1 MGKIKIYKI
10 MIKTNDL
17 QLGSRI
23 SNTTVMIKN
32 LNIRINEIDLF
43 LLFTQKVGKVSDIIM
58 NTEKIKYDD
67 KNSALIILDHYSSK
81 DRALR
86 LKGIK
91 LYSTEIIV
99 EEVNPCYDSILN
111 STISNTSI
119 LTPKYPYK
127 KYNWMPP
134 SIKDA
139 ANNAISTITAEEN
152 KTPNHRPRNILISN
166 IPSFITSA
174 SLTNIFS
181 TFGTIISTNLENDN
195 SLSNSKV
202 LGTILYLK
210 EESALIALNIMNL
223 FMIGTRKIKISVFST
238 IIL

>member
-23 SNTTVMIKN
+23 SNTTVMVKN

-67 KNSALIILDHYSSK
+67 KNSAFIILDHYSSK
-81 DRALR
+81 NCALR
-86 LKGIK
+86 LKGIE
-91 LYSTEIIV
+91 LYSIEIIV
-99 EEVNPCYDSILN
+99 EEVNPCYDSTLN
-111 STISNTSI
+111 STISNISI
-119 LTPKYPYK
+119 LTSKHLYK
-127 KYNWMPP
+127 KYNWMPL

-152 KTPNHRPRNILISN
+152 KTPNHCPRNIFISN
-166 IPSFITSA
+166 VPSFITSV

-210 EESALIALNIMNL
+210 EESVLMALNIMDS
-223 FMIGTRKIKISVFST
+223 FMIGTRKIKI
-238 IIL
+238 

>member
-10 MIKTNDL
+10 MIKMNDL

-67 KNSALIILDHYSSK
+67 KNNAFIILDHYSSK
-81 DRALR
+81 NCALR
-86 LKGIK
+86 LKGIE
-91 LYSTEIIV
+91 LYSIEIIV
-99 EEVNPCYDSILN
+99 KKINLCYDSILN
-111 STISNTSI
+111 SIIFNIFI
-119 LTPKYPYK
+119 LTSKYLYK

-139 ANNAISTITAEEN
+139 ANNAISIITAEEN
-152 KTPNHRPRNILISN
+152 KILNCRLRNIFISN
-166 IPSFITSA
+166 VPLFITFVF
-174 SLTNIFS
+174 LINIFS
-181 TFGTIISTNLENDN
+181 IFGTIISMNLENNN
-195 SLSNSKV
+195 SLSNSK
-202 LGTILYLK
+202 
-210 EESALIALNIMNL
+210 
-223 FMIGTRKIKISVFST
+223 F
-238 IIL
+238 